1 MRHLGTLV
9 AAIVIAPLAWI
20 LLAFGQERSAQAF
33 VNAQN
38 RGAFDKG
45 DFVRPLVLLAAAGV
59 LLGLIG
65 TLRLSPLGAGLTG
78 ILYSGSYLALL
89 INPRGLLDLFPKELS
104 IGSRYADPSTPL
116 RTGTALV
123 LGALLLVGA
132 TSLGRWRRWPGG
144 EASATIPPD
153 EMIPLGAEGLGLTT
167 PGRDAEPDPQPSHGA
182 ESERAVNTG
191 LNTGPHW
198 HDTLRDDFEEAP
210 RVPRQS
216 RRPYA

>member
-1 MRHLGTLV
+1 MRHLGTLI

-20 LLAFGQERSAQAF
+20 LLAFGQDRSAQAF

-38 RGAFDKG
+38 HGAFDKG

-78 ILYSGSYLALL
+78 IVYSGSYLALL
-89 INPRGLLDLFPKELS
+89 INPKGLLDLFPKGFS
-104 IGSRYADPSTPL
+104 VGNHYADPSTPL

-123 LGALLLVGA
+123 LGALLLLGA

-144 EASATIPPD
+144 EASATVPP
-153 EMIPLGAEGLGLTT
+153 EEKIPLGADGLGLTT
-167 PGRDAEPDPQPSHGA
+167 PGRNAEPDPQFSHGV
-182 ESERAVNTG
+182 EHERAVNTG
-191 LNTGPHW
+191 SHW

-210 RVPRQS
+210 RMTRQS
-216 RRPYA
+216 RRPYV